1 MSIARVGALA
11 VLILVATGIDE
22 RIYGDAEDEVTRC
35 DDEVAEFQAEV
46 EKCLKKATTLAEA
59 RDCSEI

>member
-1 MSIARVGALA
+1 VR
-11 VLILVATGIDE
+11 IDE
-22 RIYGDAEDEVTRC
+22 RIFGDAEDEVTRC
-35 DDEVAEFQAEV
+35 DDEAAEFQAEV